1 MEDNSRLKLQIDGK
15 IEELY
20 ITNNFFALPLIVEG
34 GYNQYDAV
42 SKKLKSVRRMYNW
55 LYLPLA
61 CILVVLVFI
70 ACFAQIFEFQFLH
83 WDKAGLIVLFSLT
96 SLMNLWRYKFLIERL
111 KMMLF
116 LIELKK
122 EI

>member
-1 MEDNSRLKLQIDGK
+1 MNDNGRLKSWIDGQ

-20 ITNNFFALPLIVEG
+20 KTNNFFALPLIVEG
-34 GYNQYDAV
+34 GYNQRDAV
-42 SKKLKSVRRMYNW
+42 SKKLKSVRRLYNW

-70 ACFAQIFEFQFLH
+70 ACFAQIFDFQFFH
-83 WDKAGLIVLFSLT
+83 WDRAGLIVLFSIT
-96 SLMNLWRYKFLIERL
+96 SLMNAWRHKYLIERL

-116 LIELKK
+116 LIELKN